1 MEFSEKRKPDI
12 DYPCDW
18 RYKIIGE
25 NIDSV
30 LKSIDELLI
39 HKFKYDLSPSN
50 ISRKGKYYSLN
61 LVVKVQNEIER
72 NLIYQNLTENE
83 HVKIVL

>member
-12 DYPCDW
+12 AYPCDW

-25 NIDSV
+25 NIDAV
-30 LKSIDELLI
+30 LKSIDDLLI
-39 HKFKYDLSPSN
+39 HKFQYDLSPSN

-61 LVVKVQNEIER
+61 LVVKVENEIER